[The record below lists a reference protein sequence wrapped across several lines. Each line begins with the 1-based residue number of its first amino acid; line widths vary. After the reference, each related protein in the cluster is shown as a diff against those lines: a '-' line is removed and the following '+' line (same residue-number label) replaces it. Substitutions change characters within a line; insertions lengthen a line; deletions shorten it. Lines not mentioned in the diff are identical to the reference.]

1 MDILIPVLIG
11 IGLSMDCFA
20 VSLAI
25 GTSTKTN
32 LRIGALIIALCFG
45 MFQMGMTL
53 LGWAAGTWLS
63 GLIAG
68 VDHWV
73 AFLLLTFIGVKMIIE
88 GMKGDG
94 VDTGSVHV
102 MQFGSVIILS
112 IATSIDALAVGA
124 SFAVLQFAILIP
136 SLIIGI
142 VAFLFSFIG
151 VMLGTRLASFL
162 GTKIEVLG
170 GLILIAIGLKILVEH
185 LFLF

>member
-1 MDILIPVLIG
+1 MDILISVLVG

-32 LRIGALIIALCFG
+32 LRIGALIIAFCFG

-73 AFLLLTFIGVKMIIE
+73 AFLLLMFISVKMIIE
-88 GMKGDG
+88 GMKGEG
-94 VDTGSVHV
+94 VDMGLVHV
-102 MQFGSVIILS
+102 MLFGSVFILS

-124 SFAVLQFAILIP
+124 SFAVLQYAILIP

-151 VMLGTRLASFL
+151 VMLGTRLAPFL